1 MSYVERDLPQ
11 GVRQLHSL
19 LGAGN
24 SSLLRRNDG
33 TTLHVTVLVIVLNI
47 LVCLLTLINLSTLM
61 WNGQILHIP
70 VGPKTNTV
78 DCNIRKARAC
88 HTTSAMSPIWV
99 SQLTMSWIASCTVI
113 FLVAAYMTALSCVC
127 VCVATVLGGRELCGS
142 AQLRT
147 VMPAKSY
154 AKLNL
159 LFKAL
164 GHLTAVYCVAFDR
177 TGDYLMT
184 VSALY

>member
-1 MSYVERDLPQ
+1 MI
-11 GVRQLHSL
+11 
-19 LGAGN
+19 A
-24 SSLLRRNDG
+24 
-33 TTLHVTVLVIVLNI
+33 
-47 LVCLLTLINLSTLM
+47 LT
-61 WNGQILHIP
+61 
-70 VGPKTNTV
+70 
-78 DCNIRKARAC
+78 
-88 HTTSAMSPIWV
+88 
-99 SQLTMSWIASCTVI
+99 
-113 FLVAAYMTALSCVC
+113 CVC

-142 AQLRT
+142 AQQRT

-184 VSALY
+184 VSLS